1 MRTTLED
8 YLDPPQQVAFALYLI
23 TPQEIIDLARL
34 AKYSRSSCPDDIDP
48 LEAKSTVEPVAE
60 LISAIVNS
68 YFSTGIVPA
77 ELKIASVTPIFK
89 QGDNH
94 LMTNYRPISVLPFT
108 AKLREK
114 TIANRLTVFVEK
126 LELLSPMQ
134 FGFRKHHSTEMAF
147 IKIQNMITK
156 AIDNKKNSLG
166 IFIDLAKAF
175 DTVDHSILI
184 KKIE

>member
-1 MRTTLED
+1 
-8 YLDPPQQVAFALYLI
+8 
-23 TPQEIIDLARL
+23 
-34 AKYSRSSCPDDIDP
+34 
-48 LEAKSTVEPVAE
+48 
-60 LISAIVNS
+60 
-68 YFSTGIVPA
+68 
-77 ELKIASVTPIFK
+77 
-89 QGDNH
+89 
-94 LMTNYRPISVLPFT
+94 MTNYRPISVLPFT

-114 TIANRLTVFVEK
+114 TIANRLTAFVEK